1 MRTLLSSDTCLLV
14 LVNCLEISPGK
25 WSSRARFLATFYF
38 AISHTFVHHFV
49 WLNRKQFKSWKVCL
63 SQLEKNHLNHRN
75 WWKSLSKRFSR
86 ETIPVLFQDAEEEE
100 KTCIENWLFNNFTYK
115 ESFSSGISKYCNIFA
130 IQNMFIDRAQSLYA
144 ESKRT
149 KETF

>member
-38 AISHTFVHHFV
+38 TISHTFVHHFV

-86 ETIPVLFQDAEEEE
+86 ERRRKNFFV
-100 KTCIENWLFNNFTYK
+100 ENWLFNNITCK
-115 ESFSSGISKYCNIFA
+115 ESFWSGISKYCNIFS
-130 IQNMFIDRAQSLYA
+130 IWNLYSDHAQSHYA
-144 ESKRT
+144 ESKRK
-149 KETF
+149 KESFNYKIACL